1 MKCGPC
7 PWTAIFFLV
16 QGRSDSDAP
25 LTSTL
30 YIVLFH
36 SLYRNGMLRLYM
48 LMLPKSS
55 HATSKPIIIWPQ
67 NRHSQSLI
75 SDYFAVRLVRSMPIV
90 PVEVSLFVQGL
101 FIQFII
107 ILFILPAHT
116 EYKGYRSYTAVFIY
130 FMACMCMQPRHA
142 HTYYSQLKLQQEQ
155 GFELKGTS
163 LSLIVWWHS

>member
-1 MKCGPC
+1 
-7 PWTAIFFLV
+7 
-16 QGRSDSDAP
+16 
-25 LTSTL
+25 
-30 YIVLFH
+30 
-36 SLYRNGMLRLYM
+36 MLRLYM

-107 ILFILPAHT
+107 ILFILPAHI
-116 EYKGYRSYTAVFIY
+116 E
-130 FMACMCMQPRHA
+130 
-142 HTYYSQLKLQQEQ
+142 
-155 GFELKGTS
+155 
-163 LSLIVWWHS
+163 